1 MFVRVTLMIGSFFV
15 ATSLLGAEPGEETAE
30 LSKAY
35 GIQIP
40 EQAPGRCTGE
50 GNGPFPRSMNRAQ
63 RLIFRVL
70 HSPGGSDH

>member
-1 MFVRVTLMIGSFFV
+1 MFVRVTLLISGLFW
-15 ATSLLGAEPGEETAE
+15 AASLFGAEPGEESAE

-40 EQAPGRCTGE
+40 EQAPGRRTGE
-50 GNGPFPRSMNRAQ
+50 GNGPFPRSVNRAQ